1 MRNQFLRS
9 LSKKPLCLTNSQ
21 NHSKT
26 NQNKKLKKFMM
37 WKKVSI
43 SKATTMKK
51 TTLKQRLS
59 SQKRIIVRERKTN
72 MKMANGEIVRVRTQQ
87 LTITNKLND

>member
-1 MRNQFLRS
+1 MR
-9 LSKKPLCLTNSQ
+9 LTNSH
-21 NHSKT
+21 NHSKI
-26 NQNKKLKKFMM
+26 NQNKKLSNNKRKLKKLMM

-43 SKATTMKK
+43 SKATTMK
-51 TTLKQRLS
+51 TTLMQRLS